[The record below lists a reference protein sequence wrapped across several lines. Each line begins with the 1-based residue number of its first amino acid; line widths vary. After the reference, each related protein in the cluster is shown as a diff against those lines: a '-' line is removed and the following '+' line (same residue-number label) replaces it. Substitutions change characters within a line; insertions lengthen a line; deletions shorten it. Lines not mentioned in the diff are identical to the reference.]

1 MKKHVARRPLGRP
14 RNVASVSA
22 LAVGTLV
29 TVAAASGWGASD
41 VTPAATTTSDGL
53 VQTASIWD
61 SSAVPAHPASSD
73 TGTTTVG
80 TSFVANQPG
89 KVTKLEF
96 YKSSANTGRH
106 VAKLW
111 DASGDLLAKTRF
123 TDETASGWQHSRLA
137 DPVRLKAGQTYT
149 VSYVARNGGFSSTAD
164 SFGGTAAGAGSA
176 TTDALTPTGG
186 VQMAGTGS
194 PTAEPTSK
202 RAYFADVVYKW
213 RNRQHNQAPTA
224 SASPTAP
231 APTSPTTSAPPPAS
245 PTPSA
250 PAPTS
255 PTTSAPPPASPTPS
269 APAPTTPTSSAP
281 SNPTG
286 AAPTTHPASGVP
298 AGTSLQASGSISVTQ
313 PGTVIDGKNV
323 NGVIRISA
331 DNVTIRNTRV
341 TSGDWTVIKIDN
353 GVKGVTIDHV
363 EVDGRGYSGSPGSV
377 GIFGPATVTHT
388 DVHSVENGIIPM
400 SGSVIRDSWI
410 HTLEASGS
418 DPHYDGFQLD
428 GGQGNILIE
437 NNTVDLT
444 NQNRTSTVMIDNDFG
459 SVTDVTVN
467 ANRLLGGSFTVYAD
481 GKFSS
486 DPITGIAYVNNRMGM
501 GGYGYGLI
509 RNASVKW
516 SGNYDDKSGQTVNP

>member
-1 MKKHVARRPLGRP
+1 V
-14 RNVASVSA
+14 SVSA

-29 TVAAASGWGASD
+29 TVAAASGWSASD
-41 VTPAATTTSDGL
+41 TAPAATTTSDDL
-53 VQTASIWD
+53 VRTASMWD
-61 SSAVPAHPASSD
+61 ASAVPQHATSKD
-73 TGTTTVG
+73 TRTTTVG
-80 TSFVANQPG
+80 TSFVANRTG
-89 KVTKLEF
+89 KVTQLEF

-111 DASGDLLAKTRF
+111 SSSGDLLAKTRF
-123 TDETASGWQHSRLA
+123 TDESASGWQRSALA
-137 DPVRLKAGQTYT
+137 DPVRLQAGDSYLVT
-149 VSYVARNGGFSSTAD
+149 YVAPHGGFSTTPDGIQAQP
-164 SFGGTAAGAGSA
+164 A
-176 TTDALTPTGG
+176 TSTDALTATGG
-186 VQMAGTGS
+186 VQMLGTGS
-194 PTAEPTSK
+194 PTAQPTSK
-202 RAYFADVVYKW
+202 TAYFADVVYRWHK
-213 RNRQHNQAPTA
+213 RNQSQTA
-224 SASPTAP
+224 SAAPTTSPTPADPTTTAP
-231 APTSPTTSAPPPAS
+231 APADPTTAT
-245 PTPSA
+245 PTPADPTATA
-250 PAPTS
+250 PAPADPTS
-255 PTTSAPPPASPTPS
+255 SAPSPS
-269 APAPTTPTSSAP
+269 TPTSSAP
-281 SNPTG
+281 SNSTG
-286 AAPTTHPASGVP
+286 AAPTTHPVSGVP
-298 AGTSLQASGSISVTQ
+298 AGTTLQSSGSITVTQ

-323 NGVIRISA
+323 NGVIRVSA

-353 GVKGVTIDHV
+353 GVKGATIDHV

-444 NQNRTSTVMIDNDFG
+444 NQDRTSTVMIDNDFG
-459 SVTDVTVN
+459 SVTNVTVR

-486 DPITGIAYVNNRMGM
+486 DPITGISYVDNRMGM

-509 RNASVKW
+509 RNASVNW